1 MKHGL
6 HARSAKFLTFKFP
19 KVMQEHTQGVVG
31 KLIWVLLEIYHSL
44 EQRKNF
50 ANQSRI
56 DKVIAMISVAQ
67 FFDSQCR

>member
-1 MKHGL
+1 
-6 HARSAKFLTFKFP
+6 
-19 KVMQEHTQGVVG
+19 MQEHTQGVVG